1 MKPIRV
7 LNLVIFLLMVGL
19 NYWAG
24 SIGVDGR
31 LVGSISD
38 NIPALFT
45 PAGYVFSIWGL
56 IYLGLG
62 AFVIYGLGRKQ
73 RENVLIDRVAPWFFV
88 SSLFNM
94 LWLVAWMYEIFWL
107 SEVFMVLLL
116 GSLLT
121 AYLRMNANLPTLPRK
136 DFWWVA
142 APFSLYLGWISVATV
157 ANTSALLVTEGI
169 TALGVSGV
177 FWTVVMMLV
186 AYVLSTLMII
196 LKHDWI
202 YAFVIIWASIGI
214 GVQNQN
220 SLVLGI
226 AAVIVAL
233 GLTLVMFFD
242 RDEKPFWIG
251 RKKVRA

>member
-7 LNLVIFLLMVGL
+7 LNVVIFLMMVGL
-19 NYWAG
+19 NFWAG

-38 NIPALFT
+38 DIPALFT

-62 AFVIYGLGRKQ
+62 GFVIYGLGRKQ
-73 RENVLIDRVAPWFFV
+73 RDNALIDRIGSWFFL
-88 SSLFNM
+88 SSVFNI
-94 LWLVAWMYEIFWL
+94 LWLVAWMFQIFWL
-107 SEVFMVLLL
+107 SEVFMALLL
-116 GSLLT
+116 ISLLA
-121 AYLRMNANLPTLPRK
+121 AYLRMNAKLPELPRK
-136 DFWWVA
+136 DFWLIA
-142 APFSLYLGWISVATV
+142 APFSLYLGWVSVATV
-157 ANTSALLVTEGI
+157 ANTSALFVTEGI
-169 TALGVSGV
+169 TALGVSGA

-186 AYVLSTLMII
+186 AYVLSTLMVI
-196 LKHDWI
+196 LRHDWI

-214 GVQNQN
+214 GVKNQE
-220 SLVLGI
+220 SLILGI
-226 AAVIVAL
+226 AALIVAL

-251 RKKVRA
+251 KRTRA